1 MKEQNPK
8 RILTIDGG
16 GIKGVFPASF
26 LACVEDTIGDKVSNY
41 FDLIVG
47 TSTGGIIALALG
59 IGLSAQE
66 ILEFYEVLGV
76 DVFKGNKFLNAI
88 RQIGLS
94 KYNQKSLK
102 KALISKFKNHKLG
115 DSKKR
120 LVIPSVNL
128 ENGEIYIYKTAH
140 HPRLQ
145 RDYKQKIVEVALATS
160 AAPSYFPTQVNSS
173 GTPLVDGGLF
183 ANNPMGLAVVEAI
196 GMLNWDKNL
205 LRILSLGCTTEPLNI
220 TQGRK
225 YPLGL
230 GYWGFKIVSVFMTA
244 QSSVSLGTAQLIAG
258 HENVIRINPIMP
270 RKRFGIDTIQEIKSL
285 KGLGDSEARKALPKL
300 REAFF
305 NNQKV
310 EDFEP
315 YCKLS

>member
-1 MKEQNPK
+1 MTEQTIR
-8 RILTIDGG
+8 RILVIDGG

-26 LACVEDTIGDKVSNY
+26 LASIEDTIEDKISHY

-47 TSTGGIIALALG
+47 TSTGGIISLALG

-66 ILEFYEVLGV
+66 ILEFYETLGV
-76 DVFKGNKFLNAI
+76 EVFKGNKLLNI
-88 RQIGLS
+88 FRQIGFS
-94 KYNQKSLK
+94 KYNQKTLRI
-102 KALISKFKNHKLG
+102 ALESKFGNRRLG
-115 DSKKR
+115 ESKKR
-120 LVIPSVNL
+120 LMIPSVNL
-128 ENGEIYIYKTAH
+128 ENGEIYIYKTSH

-145 RDYKQKIVEVALATS
+145 RDYKQTIVEVALATS

-183 ANNPMGLAVVEAI
+183 ANNPTGLAVVEAI
-196 GMLNWDKNL
+196 GMLNWERDS

-220 TQGRK
+220 AKGRK

-230 GYWGFKIVSVFMTA
+230 GYWGFKVVSVFMTA
-244 QSSVSLGTAQLIAG
+244 QSSVSLGMAQLLAG

-270 RKRFGIDTIQEIKSL
+270 PSRFGIDTIQEIQSL

-300 REAFF
+300 QKVFF